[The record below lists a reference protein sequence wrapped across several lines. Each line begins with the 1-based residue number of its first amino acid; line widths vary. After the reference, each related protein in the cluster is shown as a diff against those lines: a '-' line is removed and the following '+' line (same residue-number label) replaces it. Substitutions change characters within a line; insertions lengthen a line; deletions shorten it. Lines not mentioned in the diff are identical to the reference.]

1 MNFVLN
7 MLLRVLL
14 VFLLVPLNKLKGKVF
29 IHVYIDGNRI
39 VFRDGIYPSWNCSF
53 DIYEGAHNNLPD
65 SAAMTTAQ
73 RIQTMFNN
81 AYKKGLS
88 SDVDEEQ
95 AMLSIHNQTGFDIII
110 SNIIG
115 VEVNSISLDF
125 Q

>member
-73 RIQTMFNN
+73 RIQTMIANTMC
-81 AYKKGLS
+81 ADDVLLVLISGKILYTEHGL
-88 SDVDEEQ
+88 
-95 AMLSIHNQTGFDIII
+95 
-110 SNIIG
+110 
-115 VEVNSISLDF
+115 
-125 Q
+125 